1 MTAAFPS
8 LAEAQARDAADPLS
22 GWRDR
27 FVIPDGV
34 IYLDG
39 NSLGALPRAT
49 AALMRDATERQWG
62 NGLIRSW
69 NDADWIGAPRRIGDK
84 IAHLI
89 RAAPGEVIVCDSVTV
104 NLYKLMMALLTSHAP
119 VRDGERKTILTESG
133 NFPTDLH
140 VAAGVARQHG
150 LTLDAAPRNQIAD
163 RIGPDT
169 ALIVLTHVHYKT
181 GERFDIAG
189 VQALADAHNVPLIWD
204 LSHSVGAVPLDMAG
218 DAARFAVGCG
228 YKYLNGGPGAP
239 GFLYVAAE
247 ALEFLGSPIQG
258 WMGHAAP
265 FAMTDG
271 YVAAPGIE
279 RFLAGTPPM
288 LSLLALECGIDLM
301 LEADAD
307 ALWTKSQALFDF
319 LSQLMT
325 ARCPD
330 LVPITPERADL
341 RGSHASFVHPHAWPI
356 NRALIETGV
365 IGDFRTPD
373 VLRLGLTPLY
383 LGFSDIWRAVDRLA
397 AIMDDGRWKRSEY
410 SAMSKVT

>member
-1 MTAAFPS
+1 MMSTEYPS
-8 LAEAQARDAADPLS
+8 LSEAQARDAADPLRA
-22 GWRDR
+22 WRDR
-27 FVIPDGV
+27 FTLPQGV

-39 NSLGALPRAT
+39 NSLGALPKST
-49 AALMRDATERQWG
+49 AVLMRDATERQWG
-62 NGLIRSW
+62 EGLIRSW

-84 IAHLI
+84 IAQLI
-89 RAAPGEVIVCDSVTV
+89 RAAPGEVVVCDSVTV
-104 NLYKLMMALLTSHAP
+104 NLYKLMLALLASHP
-119 VRDGERKTILTESG
+119 GQGRTILTESG

-150 LTLDAAPRNQIAD
+150 LSLDAVPREQIAD

-181 GERFDIAG
+181 GERFDMAG

-204 LSHSVGAVPLDMAG
+204 LSHSVGAVPLDMGG

-239 GFLYVAAE
+239 GFVYVAGE

-258 WMGHAAP
+258 WMGHAEP

-271 YVAAPGIE
+271 YTPAPGIE

-288 LSLLALECGIDLM
+288 LSLLALEGGVDLM
-301 LEADAD
+301 VEADDA
-307 ALWTKSQALFDF
+307 ALWHKSQALFDF
-319 LSQLMT
+319 LAQLMA

-330 LVPITPERADL
+330 LAPITPPRADL
-341 RGSHASFVHPHAWPI
+341 RGSHASFAHPHAWPI
-356 NRALIETGV
+356 NRALIEAGV

-383 LGFSDIWRAVDRLA
+383 LGFADIWHAVDRLA
-397 AIMDDGRWKRSEY
+397 AIMDDGRWQRSEY
-410 SAMSKVT
+410 AAKTKVT